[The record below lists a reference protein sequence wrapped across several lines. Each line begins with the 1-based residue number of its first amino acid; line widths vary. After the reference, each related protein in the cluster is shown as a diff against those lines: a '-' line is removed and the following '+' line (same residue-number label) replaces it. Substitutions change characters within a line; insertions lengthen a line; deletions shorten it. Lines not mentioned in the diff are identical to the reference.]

1 MKVLLNVSLERLE
14 KNVNRQILVDEAI
27 RLDDL
32 CEGIIISFGGN
43 LIPCYDIECDNKQY
57 GYEEL
62 EKKYLNDFKLKKN
75 KNIKLLYN
83 LYKYYIFNIN
93 IDNIYASD
101 TFDYF
106 EVQSGCGEIS
116 DQISSFELKDIYEF
130 PDDYLKKS
138 QKELKYRNF
147 DYLTNREI
155 VSRYLEEKKLEIN
168 HNIIYLMCH

>member
-75 KNIKLLYN
+75 KNMTIINYKKKKNNHLIDLKILVTMIGDCIK
-83 LYKYYIFNIN
+83 
-93 IDNIYASD
+93 
-101 TFDYF
+101 
-106 EVQSGCGEIS
+106 
-116 DQISSFELKDIYEF
+116 
-130 PDDYLKKS
+130 
-138 QKELKYRNF
+138 
-147 DYLTNREI
+147 
-155 VSRYLEEKKLEIN
+155 
-168 HNIIYLMCH
+168 